1 VVIHDYP
8 ALQAAAGFDP
18 AYLVGNEKLAR

>member
-1 VVIHDYP
+1 VIHDYP

-18 AYLVGNEKLAR
+18 AYLVNNEKLAS